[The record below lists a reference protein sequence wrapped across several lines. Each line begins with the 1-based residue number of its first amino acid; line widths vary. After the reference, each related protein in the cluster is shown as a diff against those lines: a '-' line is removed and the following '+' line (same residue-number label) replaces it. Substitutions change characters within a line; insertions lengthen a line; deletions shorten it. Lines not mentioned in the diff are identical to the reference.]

1 MLRLEYNKK
10 AQTQSFIMILAII
23 ILIGVASITILSSLD
38 KVKEG
43 AKSTWDDFNDCYKI
57 PNGFCISPN
66 DYCRD
71 YDSSIDSLGISCK
84 EDDNPGKTADMKCC
98 TAIDPKKKITLEL
111 YNGDKY
117 IDRLAGR
124 AQDYI
129 STGGLDK
136 VKITSIDVNYPE
148 YLYSKKI
155 NNKTTMFKLEL
166 VPLKTT
172 TKCYSGTE
180 PLLVNCKYHDGG
192 DFSFPS
198 CGGPGT
204 SEFNLDIGDCR
215 FKLTVYN
222 EKGEDVVEIFT
233 KEFDFPV
240 KI

>member
-1 MLRLEYNKK
+1 MNRLKHNKK
-10 AQTQSFIMILAII
+10 GMETLIVLLGAIVIIGLIMFFGINQLQSVTTVINQTWEDL
-23 ILIGVASITILSSLD
+23 
-38 KVKEG
+38 
-43 AKSTWDDFNDCYKI
+43 NDCYKI
-57 PNGFCISPN
+57 SNSFCISPN
-66 DYCRD
+66 DYCRE
-71 YDSSIDSLGISCK
+71 YDNSMEFPKISCK
-84 EDDNPGKTADMKCC
+84 DDDNPGETADMKCC
-98 TAIDPKKKITLEL
+98 IAIDPKKKITLEL

-124 AQDYI
+124 TQDYL

-136 VKITSIDVNYPE
+136 VKITSIEVNYPE

-155 NNKTTMFKLEL
+155 NNTTTKFKLEL

-172 TKCYSGTE
+172 TKCHPSDKPIVVKCDYS
-180 PLLVNCKYHDGG
+180 NDG

-198 CGGPGT
+198 CGNPQTT

-215 FKLTVYN
+215 FKLTVYD